1 LKVELIFGGCVTM
14 LSKRM
19 KIAREKIED
28 LKEYDLM
35 EAVGLAKGSA
45 LAKFDESV
53 DIAVRLGVDSR
64 KADQNIR
71 GSVLLPKGTGKK
83 FRILVFAKGEKEAEA
98 KEAGAEF
105 VGGEDLL
112 KKIQDGWLGF
122 DRVVATPDMMGVV
135 GRVAKILGPRGMMPN
150 PKTGTVTFDIK
161 QAIGEIQAGKVD
173 FRVDKAGT
181 VHAPVGRAS
190 FPVEDLAE
198 NFNALL
204 AELVRL
210 KPSSSKGKY
219 LKGISLSSTMG
230 AGVRVIAP
238 S

>member
-1 LKVELIFGGCVTM
+1 MARI
-14 LSKRM
+14 SKRM
-19 KIAREKIED
+19 KVACEKIED

-35 EAVGLAKGSA
+35 EGVSLAKGAA
-45 LAKFDESV
+45 LAKFDESM

-64 KADQNIR
+64 KADQNVR
-71 GSVLLPKGTGKK
+71 GSVLLPRGTGKK
-83 FRILVFAKGEKEAEA
+83 FSILVFAKGEKESEA
-98 KEAGAEF
+98 REAGAEF

-112 KKIQDGWLGF
+112 KKIQEGWLGF

-150 PKTGTVTFDIK
+150 PKTGTVTFGIK
-161 QAIGEIQAGKVD
+161 EAISEIQAGKVD

-190 FPVEDLAE
+190 FSVEDLVE

-219 LKGISLSSTMG
+219 VKSVSLSSTMG
-230 AGVRVIAP
+230 AGVRIAV
-238 S
+238 SS

>member
-1 LKVELIFGGCVTM
+1 MARIG
-14 LSKRM
+14 KRM
-19 KIAREKIED
+19 KVAREKIED

-35 EAVGLAKGSA
+35 EAVSLAKESA
-45 LAKFDESV
+45 LVKFDESM

-64 KADQNIR
+64 KADQNVR

-98 KEAGAEF
+98 REAGADF
-105 VGGEDLL
+105 VGSEDLL
-112 KKIQDGWLGF
+112 KKIQEGWLEF

-150 PKTGTVTFDIK
+150 PKTGTVTFNIK
-161 QAIGEIQAGKVD
+161 EAIGEIQAGKVD
-173 FRVDKAGT
+173 FRVDKGGT

-190 FPVEDLAE
+190 FSVEDLAE
-198 NFNALL
+198 NFNALM
-204 AELVRL
+204 AELIRL

-219 LKGISLSSTMG
+219 VKGVSLSSTMG
-230 AGVRVIAP
+230 AGVRVAV
-238 S
+238 SN

>member
-1 LKVELIFGGCVTM
+1 MAKT
-14 LSKRM
+14 SKRM
-19 KIAREKIED
+19 KVAREKIED

-35 EAVGLAKGSA
+35 EAVSLAKGSA
-45 LAKFDESV
+45 LAKFDESM

-64 KADQNIR
+64 KADQNVR

-98 KEAGAEF
+98 REAGAEF
-105 VGGEDLL
+105 VGSEDLL
-112 KKIQDGWLGF
+112 KKIQEGWLGF

-150 PKTGTVTFDIK
+150 PKTGTVTFNIK
-161 QAIGEIQAGKVD
+161 EAVSEIQAGKVD

-181 VHAPVGRAS
+181 VHAQVGRAS
-190 FPVEDLAE
+190 FSVEDLAE
-198 NFNALL
+198 NFNALM
-204 AELVRL
+204 AELIRL

-219 LKGISLSSTMG
+219 VKGVSLSSTMG
-230 AGVRVIAP
+230 AGVRVAV
-238 S
+238 SN